1 MYIKFILKILSF
13 FDYFKKKDVIIFFKK
28 NITGDIINL
37 IDVGAHHGETIK
49 LFNSSFDIHNIYAF
63 EPSYKNFKVL
73 EKKTKNIKN
82 TNLRIYNYGIGVTEG
97 LFDFNES
104 DESQSSTLVKIN
116 YKSKYYKRKKN
127 LLRFFKKKQDLFFT
141 TKVNIKTLNDFLI
154 DQKIKNVEILK
165 IDTEGYDFN
174 VIKSLENKLSFIKYI
189 YFEHHFHNMLCKDYT
204 FNEVHN
210 YLINNNFKKV
220 FKTKMFYRKTFE
232 YIYKNT
238 QI

>member
-1 MYIKFILKILSF
+1 ML
-13 FDYFKKKDVIIFFKK
+13 
-28 NITGDIINL
+28 
-37 IDVGAHHGETIK
+37 H
-49 LFNSSFDIHNIYAF
+49 
-63 EPSYKNFKVL
+63 
-73 EKKTKNIKN
+73 
-82 TNLRIYNYGIGVTEG
+82 
-97 LFDFNES
+97 
-104 DESQSSTLVKIN
+104 
-116 YKSKYYKRKKN
+116 
-127 LLRFFKKKQDLFFT
+127 FFKKKQDLFFT

-189 YFEHHFHNMLCKDYT
+189 YFEHHFHNMLSKDYT